1 MRASSAVYDVLH
13 LRIVSGHLKPG
24 TRLSVPALAREL
36 EVSRS
41 PVREAVMSLVGEGLA
56 QETLN
61 RGAVVTLFTPKSLVS
76 LYEAREALEGMA
88 ARLAAPL
95 FGLDERQRM
104 LEILREHEEVAKRG
118 DFLRHIE
125 VDAAFHLEIRRTA
138 GSPTVSRMLGEIQA
152 QVAVAMRSTSVSGG
166 MRQAVEEHRAIFDAL
181 ATGEPDGSEQAARR
195 HIHRLTGLLR
205 QEMAE

>member
-13 LRIVSGHLKPG
+13 LRIVSGQLKPG
-24 TRLSVPALAREL
+24 TRLSIPAIAREL

-41 PVREAVMSLVGEGLA
+41 PVREAVMGLVGEGLA

-61 RGAVVTLFTPKSLVS
+61 RGAVVTRFTPTTLVS

-88 ARLAAPL
+88 ARLAAPR
-95 FGLDERQRM
+95 FGPDQRQRM
-104 LEILREHEEVAKRG
+104 LGILREHDEVARRG
-118 DFLRHIE
+118 DFPRHIE

-138 GSPTVSRMLGEIQA
+138 GSPAVLRMLDEIQA

-166 MRQAVEEHRAIFDAL
+166 MRQAVDEHRAIFDAL
-181 ATGEPDGSEQAARR
+181 VAREPDESEQAARR
-195 HIHRLTGLLR
+195 HIHRLTGLLK
-205 QEMAE
+205 QEVAE